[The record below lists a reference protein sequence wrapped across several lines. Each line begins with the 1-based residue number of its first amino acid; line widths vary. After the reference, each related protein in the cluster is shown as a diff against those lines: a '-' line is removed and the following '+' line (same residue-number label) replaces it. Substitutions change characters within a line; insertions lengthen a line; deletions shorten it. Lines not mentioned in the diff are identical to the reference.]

1 MTPWPLIT
9 ALAVSPTPLEASLAS
24 AVHTTTVV
32 AGVAEPEA
40 TDAQGSAAQAP
51 ETDVASSDSATGD
64 DASDAG
70 AASDEPAPKVV
81 EPTST
86 AEEAPPTDT
95 PPPTETIEVT
105 APRPDLGIPPLPPP
119 VHPLSVR
126 WGVTAP
132 IIATTGLA
140 FVLMEGL
147 GAAGPAPD
155 ACSPVEAG
163 ICPQLGALEAID
175 SIALGHYNEAASTAS
190 DVMVGLAL
198 AGPLAASLADSI
210 LWARGDRERGQD
222 DYRKRGATRFGID
235 TAIWAESIGVAMF
248 TTNVLKEAVGR
259 TRPLTHLGGPELVA
273 MGVEPDGDFGRSFP
287 SGHSGLAFSSAVAG
301 AMLLTLRQCE
311 PQPGRR
317 CAPRTRRQRVALGL
331 MWGLGLAVA
340 STTAT
345 LRVVAGKHYPTDVL
359 MGAAIGTTSG
369 VVIPLL
375 HDRRHRH

>member
-1 MTPWPLIT
+1 MTLWPLIT
-9 ALAVSPTPLEASLAS
+9 ALAVSFPTPLESALAS
-24 AVHTTTVV
+24 AVRSPAQPADAAATP
-32 AGVAEPEA
+32 APAAE
-40 TDAQGSAAQAP
+40 
-51 ETDVASSDSATGD
+51 
-64 DASDAG
+64 
-70 AASDEPAPKVV
+70 DEPAGPPPGPLLE
-81 EPTST
+81 EPPGPDDGMTPSDE
-86 AEEAPPTDT
+86 AAARAEAPPTKKV
-95 PPPTETIEVT
+95 EIT
-105 APRPDLGIPPLPPP
+105 APRPELGVPEPPPP

-126 WGVTAP
+126 WGITAP
-132 IIATTGLA
+132 MIATTGLA

-155 ACSPVEAG
+155 ACTPVEAG
-163 ICPQLGALEAID
+163 ICPQLGALEPID
-175 SIALGHYNEAASTAS
+175 SIALGHYNDAAATAS
-190 DVMVGLAL
+190 DVMVAL
-198 AGPLAASLADSI
+198 SMAGPLAASLADSI
-210 LWARGDRERGQD
+210 LWARRDRERGQAN
-222 DYRKRGATRFGID
+222 YRKRGAARFGID

-273 MGVEPDGDFGRSFP
+273 NGVEPDGDFGRSFP

-331 MWGLGLAVA
+331 MWGLGLAAA

-369 VVIPLL
+369 IVIPLL
-375 HDRRHRH
+375 HDRRRRH